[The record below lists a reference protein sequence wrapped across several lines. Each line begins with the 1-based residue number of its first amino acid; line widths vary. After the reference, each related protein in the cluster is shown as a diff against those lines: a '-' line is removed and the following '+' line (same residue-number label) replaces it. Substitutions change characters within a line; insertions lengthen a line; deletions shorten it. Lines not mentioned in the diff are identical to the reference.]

1 MDTPTSTP
9 TVTRSSPSDPP
20 DKGAARLSIFGR
32 LSLGFL
38 AIILLMGAVNLFAL
52 SQIRQIIEHST
63 AVVSE
68 HYPAIETVKWL
79 LSNVDAQERS
89 DRKYW
94 AVGDPRF
101 LKQFNE
107 EADEYRRTIADLKP
121 HDSSEAS
128 RQALLEAEALQETY
142 SGLFRRAVK
151 GKGVAV
157 RERLAE
163 YDHRRAVLI
172 SKLTSALQS
181 SLETHQGLVSAAL
194 KDSMERSHQA
204 ERLTTWLSIAA
215 VLLGVAFAAL
225 ATYTIVSPLRRLQ
238 DHIRQIG
245 QGEFKH
251 RIQVAVPSDLR
262 DLVEAVRSM
271 ATKLQALDDMKAEFL
286 SHMTHELRSPM
297 TAIHAGTQL
306 LLEGIPGPIS
316 NEQRK
321 TLGIMEQSSR
331 EVITMISG
339 LLDLAKFESGMMEY
353 HFGSVDPMRHVHA
366 AVQKMQLFAA
376 REHIRIMVNGP
387 PEPVHV
393 RADETRIQQVLDN
406 LLSNALKFSP
416 EGALVC
422 LALEPDAQN
431 KTVQISVSDM
441 GRGIAPETL
450 PHIFEN
456 FYGGS
461 TSVPTKISG
470 SGIGLA
476 LAKKVVEGHGGRIW
490 AESEV
495 GKGTTMKVLLP
506 LVP

>member
-1 MDTPTSTP
+1 MDTQTSTP
-9 TVTRSSPSDPP
+9 AVTRSSPSEPP
-20 DKGAARLSIFGR
+20 DKRPARLSIFAR

-38 AIILLMGAVNLFAL
+38 TIILLMGAVNLFAL
-52 SQIRQIIEHST
+52 SQIRQIIEQST
-63 AVVSE
+63 ALVSQ

-107 EADEYRRTIADLKP
+107 EGDEYRRTIADLKA

-128 RQALLEAEALQETY
+128 REALLEAEVLQATY
-142 SGLFRRAVK
+142 SALFHRYVK

-172 SKLTSALQS
+172 SQMTSALQS
-181 SLETHQGLVSAAL
+181 SLETHQTLVSKAL
-194 KDSMERSHQA
+194 KESMERSYQA
-204 ERLTTWLSIAA
+204 ERLTTWLGIAA
-215 VLLGVAFAAL
+215 VVLGVGFAAL

-316 NEQRK
+316 NEQRN
-321 TLGIMEQSSR
+321 TLDIMEQSSR
-331 EVITMISG
+331 EVISMISG

-366 AVQKMQLFAA
+366 AVQKVQLFAG
-376 REHIRIMVNGP
+376 RERIRIIVNGP
-387 PEPVHV
+387 SEPVQV
-393 RADETRIQQVLDN
+393 RADEVRIQQVLDN

-422 LALEPDAQN
+422 LKLEPDAE
-431 KTVQISVSDM
+431 KKMVRISVSDT
-441 GRGIAPETL
+441 GQGIAPESL

-461 TSVPTKISG
+461 TSVPTKVSG

-495 GKGTTMKVLLP
+495 GKGTTMNVVLP
-506 LVP
+506 LAA

>member
-1 MDTPTSTP
+1 MNTPTSTP
-9 TVTRSSPSDPP
+9 ATTHSSPSERPG
-20 DKGAARLSIFGR
+20 KRQARLSIFAR

-38 AIILLMGAVNLFAL
+38 AIILVMGAVNLFAL
-52 SQIRQIIEHST
+52 SQIRQIVEQST
-63 AVVSE
+63 TLVSQ
-68 HYPAIETVKWL
+68 HYPAMDAVKWL
-79 LSNVDAQERS
+79 LLNVDAQERS

-94 AVGDPRF
+94 AVGDPIF

-107 EADEYRRTIADLKP
+107 EADEYRRTIADLKA
-121 HDSSEAS
+121 HDSSDAS
-128 RQALLEAEALQETY
+128 RRALHEAEVLQDTYNALFHRY
-142 SGLFRRAVK
+142 VK
-151 GKGVAV
+151 GKGLAV
-157 RERLAE
+157 RERIAE
-163 YDHRRAVLI
+163 YDHRRKSII
-172 SKLTSALQS
+172 SQITSALQS
-181 SLETHQGLVSAAL
+181 SLETHQALVSAAL
-194 KDSMERSHQA
+194 KESMERAHQA
-204 ERLTTWLSIAA
+204 ERLTTWLGMAA
-215 VLLGVAFAAL
+215 VVIGVGLAAL

-245 QGEFKH
+245 EGEFKH

-316 NEQRK
+316 NEQRN
-321 TLGIMEQSSR
+321 TLDIMEQSSR
-331 EVITMISG
+331 EVIRMISG

-353 HFGSVDPMRHVHA
+353 HFASVDPMRQVHA
-366 AVQKMQLFAA
+366 AVQKVQLFAA
-376 REHIRIMVNGP
+376 REHIQIMVNGP
-387 PEPVHV
+387 SEPVQV
-393 RADETRIQQVLDN
+393 RADEMRIQQVLDN

-422 LALEPDAQN
+422 LKLEPDAEKN
-431 KTVQISVSDM
+431 TVRISVSDT
-441 GRGIAPETL
+441 GQGITPESL
-450 PHIFEN
+450 PHIFDN

-461 TSVPTKISG
+461 TSVRTKVSG

-495 GKGTTMKVLLP
+495 GKGTTMNVVLP
-506 LVP
+506 LVA